1 MALKYTGMDN
11 ELVIRFA
18 DVDDINTIGFLAQQ
32 IWPEAYGSILK
43 AEQISYM
50 LNLFYS
56 PESLVDQMK
65 KQKHMFVLAEL
76 EEEPVGFAS
85 FGPLDAT
92 GLYKLHKLY
101 VLPNKQGKGL
111 GKALL
116 DFVIEEIK
124 AENSTTELS
133 KAKNPKA
140 IRLGVNRFNPALN
153 FYERLGFSKIK
164 EEKTDI
170 GHGFIMDDYIMELK
184 IS

>member
-1 MALKYTGMDN
+1 MDN

-32 IWPEAYGSILK
+32 IWPTAYGDILRQ
-43 AEQISYM
+43 EQISYM

-56 PESLVDQMK
+56 PDALMDQMK
-65 KQKHMFVLAEL
+65 KLKHSFVLAEL

-85 FGPLDAT
+85 FGALDKK
-92 GLYKLHKLY
+92 GLHKLHKLY
-101 VLPNKQGKGL
+101 VLPGKQGKGL

-116 DFVIEEIK
+116 DFIIEEIK
-124 AENSTTELS
+124 LMHSGSDDQL
-133 KAKNPKA
+133 KQQLPDP
-140 IRLGVNRFNPALN
+140 ILLRLGVNRFNPALN
-153 FYERLGFSKIK
+153 FYERLGFAKIK

-170 GHGFIMDDYIMELK
+170 GNGFVMDDYIMELK

>member
-1 MALKYTGMDN
+1 MDN

-32 IWPEAYGSILK
+32 IWPNAYGSILK
-43 AEQISYM
+43 KEQISYM

-56 PESLVDQMK
+56 PDALMDQMK
-65 KQKHMFVLAEL
+65 KQKHLFVLAEL

-85 FGPLDAT
+85 FGALDKN
-92 GLYKLHKLY
+92 GLHKLHKLY
-101 VLPNKQGKGL
+101 ILPDKQGKGL

-116 DFVIEEIK
+116 DFIIEEIK
-124 AENSTTELS
+124 IGHSATPGPEPDKPISL
-133 KAKNPKA
+133 
-140 IRLGVNRFNPALN
+140 RLGVNRFNPALN
-153 FYERLGFSKIK
+153 FYERLGFAKIK

-170 GHGFIMDDYIMELK
+170 GNGFVMDDYIMELK

>member
-1 MALKYTGMDN
+1 MDN

-32 IWPEAYGSILK
+32 IWPNAYGAILK
-43 AEQISYM
+43 QEQISYM

-56 PESLVDQMK
+56 PDALMDQMK
-65 KQKHMFVLAEL
+65 KLKHCFVLAEL

-85 FGPLDAT
+85 FSALDKN
-92 GLYKLHKLY
+92 GLHKLHKLY
-101 VLPNKQGKGL
+101 VLPGKQGKGL

-116 DFVIEEIK
+116 DFIIEEIK
-124 AENSTTELS
+124 IGNSDTKVQNAEGSDPDEPILL
-133 KAKNPKA
+133 
-140 IRLGVNRFNPALN
+140 RLGVNRFNPALN
-153 FYERLGFSKIK
+153 FYERLGFAKIK

-170 GHGFIMDDYIMELK
+170 GDGFIMDDYIMELK

>member
-1 MALKYTGMDN
+1 MDN
-11 ELVIRFA
+11 ELVVRFA

-32 IWPEAYGSILK
+32 IWPSAYGSILK
-43 AEQISYM
+43 QEQISYM

-56 PESLVDQMK
+56 PDALMDQMK
-65 KQKHMFVLAEL
+65 KQKHSFVLAEL

-85 FGPLDAT
+85 YGALDKN

-101 VLPNKQGKGL
+101 ILPGNQGKGL

-116 DFVIEEIK
+116 DFIIEEIK
-124 AENSTTELS
+124 MGHSDS
-133 KAKNPKA
+133 GNPQSDKS
-140 IRLGVNRFNPALN
+140 ISLRLGVNRFNPALN
-153 FYERLGFSKIK
+153 FYERLGFAKIK

-170 GHGFIMDDYIMELK
+170 GNGFVMDDYIMELK

>member
-1 MALKYTGMDN
+1 MDN
-11 ELVIRFA
+11 ELVVRFA

-32 IWPEAYGSILK
+32 IWPSAYGSILK
-43 AEQISYM
+43 QEQISYM

-56 PESLVDQMK
+56 PDALMDQMK
-65 KQKHMFVLAEL
+65 IQKHLFVLAEL

-85 FGPLDAT
+85 YGALDKN

-101 VLPNKQGKGL
+101 ILPGNQGKGL

-116 DFVIEEIK
+116 DFIIEEIK
-124 AENSTTELS
+124 MGHSDPGNQSDKSISL
-133 KAKNPKA
+133 
-140 IRLGVNRFNPALN
+140 RLGVNRFNPALN
-153 FYERLGFSKIK
+153 FYERLGFAKIK

-170 GHGFIMDDYIMELK
+170 GNGFVMDDYIMELK